1 MAAAASTKPAIF
13 DDRVALLRAREKAA
27 DFSRAWR
34 RRDDVGA
41 IEAQIAAAAASGGVA
56 VQDALVALFEEGG
69 ATGGW
74 LRPMLGALVAGLRA
88 DPLFAPPLLALGD
101 EIQRGLLLIQTPAA
115 SIAVARISAAALA
128 RRGAGAS
135 RAVVLSGAL
144 GALHIVEPG
153 GARLRWWQAEAAAD
167 AGFSYAAPTMLRE
180 AGTTMLTAALTT
192 RVDGRTQGYAI
203 EAAARDMLVLR
214 AAVHLDRAP
223 FQREYG
229 TADGRLIAASE
240 TRDEASRMRMLLTML
255 RSIGCSTAHGAFEV
269 ALDEPEFELRWHA
282 MREWLLLDPATALPR
297 LAQLAANDPHPEVRA
312 AASSTLG
319 RIARRRAA

>member
-1 MAAAASTKPAIF
+1 MAASTEPAIF
-13 DDRVALLRAREKAA
+13 DDRVALLRARERAA

-41 IEAQIAAAAASGGVA
+41 IEARIGAAATSGGVA

-69 ATGGW
+69 ASGGW

-101 EIQRGLLLIQTPAA
+101 EIQRGLLLIQTEAA

-128 RRGAGAS
+128 RRGEGAS

-153 GARLRWWQAEAAAD
+153 GARLRWWRAEATD
-167 AGFSYAAPTMLRE
+167 AGFSQAAPTRLQDM
-180 AGTTMLTAALTT
+180 GIMPLTAGQTV
-192 RVDGRTQGYAI
+192 RVDGRTQGYTI
-203 EAAARDMLVLR
+203 EPPARDMLVMR

-255 RSIGCSTAHGAFEV
+255 RSIGCSTAHAAFEA

-282 MREWLLLDPATALPR
+282 MREWLLLDPEAALPR
-297 LAQLAANDPHPEVRA
+297 LAQLAANDPHAEVRA

>member
-1 MAAAASTKPAIF
+1 MAASTQPAIF
-13 DDRVALLRAREKAA
+13 DDRVALLQARERAA

-41 IEAQIAAAAASGGVA
+41 IEARLEAAAASGGAA
-56 VQDALVALFEEGG
+56 VQDVLVALFDEGG
-69 ATGGW
+69 ASGGW
-74 LRPMLGALVAGLRA
+74 LRPMLGALVGGLRA

-128 RRGAGAS
+128 RRDDDAS

-153 GARLRWWQAEAAAD
+153 GARLRWWRAEATG
-167 AGFSYAAPTMLRE
+167 AGFSQAAPTCLQNMGLMPLS
-180 AGTTMLTAALTT
+180 AGQTV
-192 RVDGRTQGYAI
+192 RVDGRTQGYTI
-203 EAAARDMLVLR
+203 EPPARDMLVLR

-229 TADGRLIAASE
+229 TVDGRLIAASE

-255 RSIGCSTAHGAFEV
+255 RSIGCSTANAAFEA

-282 MREWLLLDPATALPR
+282 MREWLVIDPEAALPR

-319 RIARRRAA
+319 RIKRRRAA